1 MYEEENELLE
11 YETEAEETPELVQ
24 PIEPIPVHVCEPV
37 ITVATVPQH
46 VSCTT
51 VIVATGADGGVEQ
64 ILPQD
69 PLRVRAQI
77 IVSDMPVV
85 LCHSRPQAGSTSNQ
99 VASVPN
105 PSGAYLP
112 VATSPVAIQGTQPMY
127 VAATSAT
134 PARVTVIAERRSA

>member
-1 MYEEENELLE
+1 MDEDSEILE
-11 YETEAEETPELVQ
+11 YETEQTEQAFEIQ
-24 PIEPIPVHVCEPV
+24 PIPVCVSEPV
-37 ITVATVPQH
+37 VTVATVPQH

-51 VIVATGADGGVEQ
+51 IVVATGTDGGVEQ

-85 LCHSRPQAGSTSNQ
+85 LCHSRPQAGSSSNQ

-112 VATSPVAIQGTQPMY
+112 VSVSPVVIQGTQPMY

-134 PARVTVIAERRSA
+134 AARVTVIAERRSA